1 MFMIFKLVSNM
12 YYHVDPIN
20 YQIMNYLIIK
30 SLVRYLKK
38 ANSLIRRFITNYSL
52 KISTSNKSI
61 YKSGTGSGI
70 SIWDPTAN
78 LFASPFQC
86 ICVTC

>member
-1 MFMIFKLVSNM
+1 MFVIFKLVSNM

-38 ANSLIRRFITNYSL
+38 SKLFNTQ
-52 KISTSNKSI
+52 I
-61 YKSGTGSGI
+61 Y
-70 SIWDPTAN
+70 N
-78 LFASPFQC
+78 QL
-86 ICVTC
+86 